1 MNMKKILAMLLCL
14 CMVLGLA
21 ACGGDSGTQD
31 KTSDPPKQESNSPA
45 PSKSEEP
52 APSQPSA
59 EEDTIV
65 IMAPPVTGD
74 YAELLAKWIADFQ
87 KDYPHLKVEVI
98 STAWD
103 DHSSKLST
111 MALSGEAPDIAEVS
125 YGAIGTYAEMGVA
138 MDVAPYLPEGAL
150 ADYDQNALDYMTL
163 DNTLYGLPLYLT
175 IQALGGNRQM
185 MTEAGVDVDKVQAN
199 GWTYDEFLKA
209 IEAGTKDE
217 TFGFVFANAAVAT
230 GDFVSIFGVGAGITA
245 NFTKD
250 LKYAY
255 TSENMKTLL
264 SSVETMVSSGWM
276 PNYAVEAGQRLVMLQ
291 TGNAMITGKAMPL
304 FENNINKN
312 NAGIA
317 TGEAVEGSIEV
328 EYAFLPVPTMEGVT
342 ESCFGTV
349 DGMIMLRNNN
359 STEEHLK
366 NVGLFLH
373 YICSGQRAAD
383 TVNQILL
390 SCVCQSGR
398 DAQAGADLGQDP
410 RNAAASTRCIGM
422 VQAPPTGVS
431 SEQAANAK
439 TLMDET
445 IIPKFQALLAGET
458 TAQAMYDEVCAR
470 AFELFGEDVYG
481 DRIIE
486 KPG

>member
-1 MNMKKILAMLLCL
+1 MKKFFALLLSL
-14 CMVLGLA
+14 CMILGLA
-21 ACGGDSGTQD
+21 ACGGNNDQSNSTPD
-31 KTSDPPKQESNSPA
+31 TPKQDTPAPDESNKTPD
-45 PSKSEEP
+45 PEP
-52 APSQPSA
+52 AAQ
-59 EEDTIV
+59 EDTIV

-74 YAELLAKWIADFQ
+74 YAELLAGWIDGFQ
-87 KDYPHLKVEVI
+87 KEYPHLKVEVI

-125 YGAIGTYAEMGVA
+125 YGAIGTYVEMGVA
-138 MDVAPYLPEGAL
+138 MDVKPYLPEGAL
-150 ADYDQNALDYMTL
+150 EDYDQNALDYMTL

-185 MTEAGVDVDKVQAN
+185 MTDAGVDVDKVQAE
-199 GWTYDEFLKA
+199 GWTYEEFLKA
-209 IEAGTKDE
+209 IETGTKGD
-217 TFGFVFANAAVAT
+217 TYGFVFANAAVAT

-276 PNYAVEAGQRLVMLQ
+276 PNYAVEAGQRLVMLE

-317 TGEAVEGSIEV
+317 TGEAVEGSVEV

-366 NVGLFLH
+366 NVGLFLN

-383 TVNQILL
+383 TVNQLL
-390 SCVCQSGR
+390 LACVCQSGR

-410 RNAAASTRCIGM
+410 RNAEASTRCIGI
-422 VQAPPTGVS
+422 VQAPPTGIT

-458 TAQAMYDEVCAR
+458 TAEAMYDEVCSKAV
-470 AFELFGEDVYG
+470 ALFGADGCETGV
-481 DRIIE
+481 I
-486 KPG
+486 K

>member
-1 MNMKKILAMLLCL
+1 MKKFFALLLSL
-14 CMVLGLA
+14 CMILGLA
-21 ACGGDSGTQD
+21 ACGGNNDQPNSTPDTPKQDAPAPAEGD
-31 KTSDPPKQESNSPA
+31 KTPDP
-45 PSKSEEP
+45 EP
-52 APSQPSA
+52 AAQ
-59 EEDTIV
+59 EDTIV
-65 IMAPPVTGD
+65 IMAPPVTSD
-74 YAELLAKWIADFQ
+74 YAELLAGWIDGFQ
-87 KDYPHLKVEVI
+87 KEYPHLKVEVI

-125 YGAIGTYAEMGVA
+125 YGAIGTYVEMGVA
-138 MDVAPYLPEGAL
+138 VDVKPYLPEGAL
-150 ADYDQNALDYMTL
+150 EDYDQNALDYMTL

-185 MTEAGVDVDKVQAN
+185 MTEAGVDVDKVQAE
-199 GWTYDEFLKA
+199 GWTYEEFLKA
-209 IEAGTKDE
+209 IETGTKDD
-217 TFGFVFANAAVAT
+217 TYGFVFANAAVAT

-276 PNYAVEAGQRLVMLQ
+276 PNYAVEAGQRLVMLE

-317 TGEAVEGSIEV
+317 TGEAVEGSVEV

-366 NVGLFLH
+366 NVGLFLN
-373 YICSGQRAAD
+373 YVCSGQRAAD
-383 TVNQILL
+383 TVNQLL
-390 SCVCQSGR
+390 LACVCQSGR
-398 DAQAGADLGQDP
+398 DAQAGADLDQDP
-410 RNAAASTRCIGM
+410 RNAEASTRCIGI
-422 VQAPPTGVS
+422 VQAPPTGIT

-458 TAQAMYDEVCAR
+458 TAEAMYDEVCSKAV
-470 AFELFGEDVYG
+470 ALFGADGCETGV
-481 DRIIE
+481 I
-486 KPG
+486 K

>member
-1 MNMKKILAMLLCL
+1 MKKFFALLLSL
-14 CMVLGLA
+14 CMILGLA
-21 ACGGDSGTQD
+21 ACGGNNDQSNKTPDAPKQDAPAPAEDD
-31 KTSDPPKQESNSPA
+31 KTPESPA
-45 PSKSEEP
+45 
-52 APSQPSA
+52 ATGA
-59 EEDTIV
+59 EDTIV
-65 IMAPPVTGD
+65 IMAPPVTSD
-74 YAELLAKWIADFQ
+74 YAELLAGWIDGFQ
-87 KDYPHLKVEVI
+87 QEYPHLKVEVI

-125 YGAIGTYAEMGVA
+125 YGAIGTYVEMGVA
-138 MDVAPYLPEGAL
+138 VDVKPYLPEGAL

-185 MTEAGVDVDKVQAN
+185 MTEAGVDVDKVQAE
-199 GWTYDEFLKA
+199 GWTYEEFLKA
-209 IEAGTKDE
+209 IETGTKDD
-217 TFGFVFANAAVAT
+217 TYGFVFANAAVAT

-276 PNYAVEAGQRLVMLQ
+276 PNYAVEAGQRLVMLE

-304 FENNINKN
+304 FENNVNKN

-317 TGEAVEGSIEV
+317 TGEAVEGSVEV
-328 EYAFLPVPTMEGVT
+328 EYAFLPVPTMDGVT

-366 NVGLFLH
+366 NVGLFLN
-373 YICSGQRAAD
+373 YVCSGQRAAD
-383 TVNQILL
+383 TVNQLL
-390 SCVCQSGR
+390 LACVCQSGR
-398 DAQAGADLGQDP
+398 DAQAGADLSQDP
-410 RNAAASTRCIGM
+410 RNAEASTRCIGM
-422 VQAPPTGVS
+422 VQAPPTGIT
-431 SEQAANAK
+431 SEQAASAK

-458 TAQAMYDEVCAR
+458 TAQAMYDEVCTR
-470 AFELFGEDVYG
+470 AFELFGQDGCETGV
-481 DRIIE
+481 I
-486 KPG
+486 K

>member
-1 MNMKKILAMLLCL
+1 MKKFFALLLSL
-14 CMVLGLA
+14 CMILGLA
-21 ACGGDSGTQD
+21 ACGGNNDQSNSTPD
-31 KTSDPPKQESNSPA
+31 TPKQDTPAPDESNKTPD
-45 PSKSEEP
+45 PEP
-52 APSQPSA
+52 AAQ
-59 EEDTIV
+59 EDTIV

-74 YAELLAKWIADFQ
+74 YAELLAGWIDGFQ
-87 KDYPHLKVEVI
+87 KEYPHLKVEVI

-125 YGAIGTYAEMGVA
+125 YGAIGTYVEMGVA
-138 MDVAPYLPEGAL
+138 MDVKPYLPEGAL
-150 ADYDQNALDYMTL
+150 EDYDQNALGYMTL

-185 MTEAGVDVDKVQAN
+185 MTDAGVDVDKVQAE
-199 GWTYDEFLKA
+199 GWTYEEFLKA
-209 IEAGTKDE
+209 IETGTKGD
-217 TFGFVFANAAVAT
+217 TYGFVFANAAVAT

-276 PNYAVEAGQRLVMLQ
+276 PNYAVEAGQRLVMLE

-317 TGEAVEGSIEV
+317 TGEAVEGSVEV

-366 NVGLFLH
+366 NVGLFLN

-383 TVNQILL
+383 TVNQLL
-390 SCVCQSGR
+390 LACVCQSGR

-410 RNAAASTRCIGM
+410 RNAEASTRCIGI
-422 VQAPPTGVS
+422 VQAPPTGIT

-458 TAQAMYDEVCAR
+458 TAEAMYDEVCSKAV
-470 AFELFGEDVYG
+470 ALFGADGCETG
-481 DRIIE
+481 FI
-486 KPG
+486 K

>member
-1 MNMKKILAMLLCL
+1 MKKFFALLLSL
-14 CMVLGLA
+14 CMILGLA
-21 ACGGDSGTQD
+21 ACGGNNDQSNSTPD
-31 KTSDPPKQESNSPA
+31 TPKQDTPAPDESNKTPD
-45 PSKSEEP
+45 PEP
-52 APSQPSA
+52 AAQ
-59 EEDTIV
+59 EDTIV

-74 YAELLAKWIADFQ
+74 YAELLAGWIDGFQ
-87 KDYPHLKVEVI
+87 KEYPHLKVEVI

-125 YGAIGTYAEMGVA
+125 YGAIGTYVEMGVA
-138 MDVAPYLPEGAL
+138 MDVKPYLPEGAL
-150 ADYDQNALDYMTL
+150 EDYDQNALDYMTL

-185 MTEAGVDVDKVQAN
+185 MTDAGVDVDKVQAE
-199 GWTYDEFLKA
+199 GWTYEEFLKA
-209 IEAGTKDE
+209 IETGTKGD
-217 TFGFVFANAAVAT
+217 TYGFVFANAAVAT

-276 PNYAVEAGQRLVMLQ
+276 PNYAVEAGQRLVMLE

-317 TGEAVEGSIEV
+317 TGEAVEGSVEV

-366 NVGLFLH
+366 NVGLFLN
-373 YICSGQRAAD
+373 YVCSGQRAAD
-383 TVNQILL
+383 TVNQLL
-390 SCVCQSGR
+390 LACVCQSGR
-398 DAQAGADLGQDP
+398 DAQAGADLSQDP
-410 RNAAASTRCIGM
+410 RNAEASTRCIGM
-422 VQAPPTGVS
+422 VQAPPTGIT
-431 SEQAANAK
+431 SEQAASAK

-458 TAQAMYDEVCAR
+458 TAQAMYDEVCTR
-470 AFELFGEDVYG
+470 AFELFGQDGCETGV
-481 DRIIE
+481 I
-486 KPG
+486 K

>member
-1 MNMKKILAMLLCL
+1 MLFR
-14 CMVLGLA
+14 
-21 ACGGDSGTQD
+21 S
-31 KTSDPPKQESNSPA
+31 
-45 PSKSEEP
+45 
-52 APSQPSA
+52 
-59 EEDTIV
+59 
-65 IMAPPVTGD
+65 
-74 YAELLAKWIADFQ
+74 
-87 KDYPHLKVEVI
+87 HLKVEVI

-125 YGAIGTYAEMGVA
+125 YGAIGTYVEMGVA
-138 MDVAPYLPEGAL
+138 VDVKPYLPEGAL

-185 MTEAGVDVDKVQAN
+185 MTEAGVDVDKVQAE
-199 GWTYDEFLKA
+199 GWTYEEFLKA
-209 IEAGTKDE
+209 IETGTKDD
-217 TFGFVFANAAVAT
+217 TYGFVFANAAVAT

-276 PNYAVEAGQRLVMLQ
+276 PNYAVEAGQRLVMLE

-304 FENNINKN
+304 FENNVNKN

-317 TGEAVEGSIEV
+317 TGEAVEGSVEV
-328 EYAFLPVPTMEGVT
+328 EYAFLPVPTMDGVT

-366 NVGLFLH
+366 NVGLFLN
-373 YICSGQRAAD
+373 YVCSGQRAAD
-383 TVNQILL
+383 TVNQLL
-390 SCVCQSGR
+390 LACVCQSGR
-398 DAQAGADLGQDP
+398 DAQAG
-410 RNAAASTRCIGM
+410 
-422 VQAPPTGVS
+422 
-431 SEQAANAK
+431 
-439 TLMDET
+439 
-445 IIPKFQALLAGET
+445 
-458 TAQAMYDEVCAR
+458 
-470 AFELFGEDVYG
+470 
-481 DRIIE
+481 DR
-486 KPG
+486 KSVV

>member
-1 MNMKKILAMLLCL
+1 MKKFFALLLSL
-14 CMVLGLA
+14 CMILGLA
-21 ACGGDSGTQD
+21 ACGGNNDQSNSTPD
-31 KTSDPPKQESNSPA
+31 TPKQDTPAPDESNKTPD
-45 PSKSEEP
+45 PEP
-52 APSQPSA
+52 AAQ
-59 EEDTIV
+59 EDTIV

-74 YAELLAKWIADFQ
+74 YAELLAGWIDGFQ
-87 KDYPHLKVEVI
+87 KEYPHLKVEVI

-125 YGAIGTYAEMGVA
+125 YGAIGTYVEMGVA
-138 MDVAPYLPEGAL
+138 MDVKPYLPEGAL
-150 ADYDQNALDYMTL
+150 EDYDQNALDYMTL

-185 MTEAGVDVDKVQAN
+185 MTDAGVDVDKVQAE
-199 GWTYDEFLKA
+199 GWTYEEFLKA
-209 IEAGTKDE
+209 IETGTKGD
-217 TFGFVFANAAVAT
+217 TYGFVFANAAVAT

-276 PNYAVEAGQRLVMLQ
+276 PNYAVEAGQRLVMLE

-317 TGEAVEGSIEV
+317 TGEAVEGSVEV

-366 NVGLFLH
+366 NVGLFLN

-383 TVNQILL
+383 TVNQLL
-390 SCVCQSGR
+390 LARVCQSGR

-410 RNAAASTRCIGM
+410 RNAEASTRCIGI
-422 VQAPPTGVS
+422 VQAPPTGIT

-458 TAQAMYDEVCAR
+458 TAEAMYDEVCSKAV
-470 AFELFGEDVYG
+470 ALFGADGCETG
-481 DRIIE
+481 FI
-486 KPG
+486 K

>member
-1 MNMKKILAMLLCL
+1 MKKFFALLLSL
-14 CMVLGLA
+14 CMILGLA
-21 ACGGDSGTQD
+21 ACGGNNDQSNSTPD
-31 KTSDPPKQESNSPA
+31 TPKQDTPAPDESNKTPD
-45 PSKSEEP
+45 PEP
-52 APSQPSA
+52 AAQ
-59 EEDTIV
+59 EDTIV

-74 YAELLAKWIADFQ
+74 YAELLAGWIDGFQ
-87 KDYPHLKVEVI
+87 KEYPHLKVEVI

-125 YGAIGTYAEMGVA
+125 YGAIGTYVEMGVA
-138 MDVAPYLPEGAL
+138 MDVKPYLPEGAL
-150 ADYDQNALDYMTL
+150 EDYDQNALDYMTL

-185 MTEAGVDVDKVQAN
+185 MTDAGVDVDKVQAE
-199 GWTYDEFLKA
+199 GWTYEEFLKA
-209 IEAGTKDE
+209 IETGTKGD
-217 TFGFVFANAAVAT
+217 TYGFVFANAAVAT

-276 PNYAVEAGQRLVMLQ
+276 PNYAVEAGQRLVMLE

-317 TGEAVEGSIEV
+317 TGEAVEGSVEV

-366 NVGLFLH
+366 NVGLFLN

-383 TVNQILL
+383 TVNQLL
-390 SCVCQSGR
+390 LACVCQSGR

-410 RNAAASTRCIGM
+410 RNAEASTRCIGI
-422 VQAPPTGVS
+422 VQAPPTGIT

-458 TAQAMYDEVCAR
+458 TAEAMYDEVCSKAI
-470 AFELFGEDVYG
+470 ALFGADGCETG
-481 DRIIE
+481 FI
-486 KPG
+486 K

>member
-1 MNMKKILAMLLCL
+1 MKKFFALLLSL
-14 CMVLGLA
+14 CMILGLA
-21 ACGGDSGTQD
+21 ACGGNNDQSNSTPD
-31 KTSDPPKQESNSPA
+31 TPKQDTPAPDESNKTPD
-45 PSKSEEP
+45 PEP
-52 APSQPSA
+52 AAQ
-59 EEDTIV
+59 EDTIV

-74 YAELLAKWIADFQ
+74 YAELLAGWIDGFQ
-87 KDYPHLKVEVI
+87 KEYPHLKVEVI

-125 YGAIGTYAEMGVA
+125 YGAIGTYVEMGVA
-138 MDVAPYLPEGAL
+138 MDVKPYLPEGAL
-150 ADYDQNALDYMTL
+150 EDYDQNALDYMTL

-185 MTEAGVDVDKVQAN
+185 MTDAGVDVDKVQAE
-199 GWTYDEFLKA
+199 GWTYEEFLKA
-209 IEAGTKDE
+209 IETGTKGD
-217 TFGFVFANAAVAT
+217 TYGFVFANAAVAT

-276 PNYAVEAGQRLVMLQ
+276 PNYAVEAGQRLVMLE

-317 TGEAVEGSIEV
+317 TGEAVEGSVEV

-366 NVGLFLH
+366 NVGLFLN
-373 YICSGQRAAD
+373 YICSDQRAAD
-383 TVNQILL
+383 TVNQLL
-390 SCVCQSGR
+390 LACVCQSGR

-410 RNAAASTRCIGM
+410 RNAEASTRCIGI
-422 VQAPPTGVS
+422 VQAPPTGIT

-458 TAQAMYDEVCAR
+458 TAEAMYDEVCSKAV
-470 AFELFGEDVYG
+470 ALFGADGCETG
-481 DRIIE
+481 FI
-486 KPG
+486 K

>member
-1 MNMKKILAMLLCL
+1 MKKFFALLLSL
-14 CMVLGLA
+14 CMILGLA
-21 ACGGDSGTQD
+21 ACGGNNDQSNSTPD
-31 KTSDPPKQESNSPA
+31 TPKQDTPAPDESNKTPD
-45 PSKSEEP
+45 PEP
-52 APSQPSA
+52 AAQ
-59 EEDTIV
+59 EDTIV

-74 YAELLAKWIADFQ
+74 YAELLAGWIDGFQ
-87 KDYPHLKVEVI
+87 KEYPHLKVEVI

-125 YGAIGTYAEMGVA
+125 YGAIGTYVEMGVA
-138 MDVAPYLPEGAL
+138 MDVKPYLPEGAL
-150 ADYDQNALDYMTL
+150 EDYDQNALDYMTL

-185 MTEAGVDVDKVQAN
+185 MTEAGVDVDKVQAE
-199 GWTYDEFLKA
+199 GWTYEEFLKA
-209 IEAGTKDE
+209 IETGTKDD
-217 TFGFVFANAAVAT
+217 TYGFVFANAAVAT

-276 PNYAVEAGQRLVMLQ
+276 PNYAVEAGQRLVMLE

-317 TGEAVEGSIEV
+317 TGEAVEGSVEV

-366 NVGLFLH
+366 NVGLFLN
-373 YICSGQRAAD
+373 YVCSGQRAAD
-383 TVNQILL
+383 TVNQLL
-390 SCVCQSGR
+390 LACVCQSGR
-398 DAQAGADLGQDP
+398 DAQAGADLDQDP
-410 RNAAASTRCIGM
+410 RNAEASTRCIGI
-422 VQAPPTGVS
+422 VQAPPTGIT

-458 TAQAMYDEVCAR
+458 TAEAMYDEVCSKAV
-470 AFELFGEDVYG
+470 ALFGADGCETGV
-481 DRIIE
+481 I
-486 KPG
+486 K

>member
-1 MNMKKILAMLLCL
+1 MKKFFALLLSL
-14 CMVLGLA
+14 CMILGLA
-21 ACGGDSGTQD
+21 ACGGNNDQSNSTPD
-31 KTSDPPKQESNSPA
+31 TPKQDTPAPDESNKTPD
-45 PSKSEEP
+45 PEP
-52 APSQPSA
+52 AAQ
-59 EEDTIV
+59 EDTIV

-74 YAELLAKWIADFQ
+74 YAELLAGWIDGFQ
-87 KDYPHLKVEVI
+87 KEYPHLKVEVI

-125 YGAIGTYAEMGVA
+125 YGAIGTYVEMGVA
-138 MDVAPYLPEGAL
+138 VDVKPYLPEGAL
-150 ADYDQNALDYMTL
+150 EDYDQNALDYMTL

-185 MTEAGVDVDKVQAN
+185 MTDAGVDVDKVQAE
-199 GWTYDEFLKA
+199 GWTYEEFLKA
-209 IEAGTKDE
+209 IETGTKDD
-217 TFGFVFANAAVAT
+217 TYGFVFANAAVAT

-276 PNYAVEAGQRLVMLQ
+276 PNYAVEAGQRLVMLE

-317 TGEAVEGSIEV
+317 TGEAVEGSVEV

-366 NVGLFLH
+366 NVGLFLN
-373 YICSGQRAAD
+373 YVCSGQRAAD
-383 TVNQILL
+383 TVNQLL
-390 SCVCQSGR
+390 LACVCQSGR
-398 DAQAGADLGQDP
+398 DAQVGADLDQDP
-410 RNAAASTRCIGM
+410 RNAEASTRCIGI
-422 VQAPPTGVS
+422 VQAPPTGIT

-458 TAQAMYDEVCAR
+458 TAEAMYDEVCSKAV
-470 AFELFGEDVYG
+470 ALFGADGCETGV
-481 DRIIE
+481 I
-486 KPG
+486 K

>member
-1 MNMKKILAMLLCL
+1 MKKFFALLLSL
-14 CMVLGLA
+14 CMILGLA
-21 ACGGDSGTQD
+21 ACGGNNDQSNSTPD
-31 KTSDPPKQESNSPA
+31 TPKQDTPAPDESNKTPD
-45 PSKSEEP
+45 PEP
-52 APSQPSA
+52 AAQ
-59 EEDTIV
+59 EDTIV

-74 YAELLAKWIADFQ
+74 YAELLAGWIDGFQ
-87 KDYPHLKVEVI
+87 KEYPHLKVEVI

-125 YGAIGTYAEMGVA
+125 YGAIGTYVEMGVA
-138 MDVAPYLPEGAL
+138 VDVKPYLPEGAL
-150 ADYDQNALDYMTL
+150 EDYDQNALDYMTL

-185 MTEAGVDVDKVQAN
+185 MTDAGVDVDKVQAE
-199 GWTYDEFLKA
+199 GWTYEEFLKA
-209 IEAGTKDE
+209 IETGTKDD
-217 TFGFVFANAAVAT
+217 TYGFVFANAAVAT

-276 PNYAVEAGQRLVMLQ
+276 PNYAVEAGQRLVMLE

-317 TGEAVEGSIEV
+317 TGEAVEGSVEV

-366 NVGLFLH
+366 NVGLFLN
-373 YICSGQRAAD
+373 YVCSGQRAAD

-410 RNAAASTRCIGM
+410 RNAEASTRCIGI
-422 VQAPPTGVS
+422 VQAPPTGIT

-458 TAQAMYDEVCAR
+458 TAEAMYDEVCSKAV
-470 AFELFGEDVYG
+470 ALFGADGCETG
-481 DRIIE
+481 FI
-486 KPG
+486 K

>member
-1 MNMKKILAMLLCL
+1 MKKFFALLLSL
-14 CMVLGLA
+14 CMILGLA
-21 ACGGDSGTQD
+21 ACGGNNDQSNSTPD
-31 KTSDPPKQESNSPA
+31 TPKQDTPAPDESNKTPD
-45 PSKSEEP
+45 PEP
-52 APSQPSA
+52 AAQ
-59 EEDTIV
+59 EDTIV
-65 IMAPPVTGD
+65 IMAPPVTSD
-74 YAELLAKWIADFQ
+74 YAELLAGWIDGFQ
-87 KDYPHLKVEVI
+87 KEYPHLKVEVI

-125 YGAIGTYAEMGVA
+125 YGAIGTYVEMGVA
-138 MDVAPYLPEGAL
+138 MDVKPYLPEGAL
-150 ADYDQNALDYMTL
+150 EDYDQNALDYMTL

-185 MTEAGVDVDKVQAN
+185 MTDAGVDVDKVQAE
-199 GWTYDEFLKA
+199 GWTYEEFLKA
-209 IEAGTKDE
+209 IETGTKGD
-217 TFGFVFANAAVAT
+217 TYGFVFANAAVAT

-276 PNYAVEAGQRLVMLQ
+276 PNYAVEAGQRLVMLE

-317 TGEAVEGSIEV
+317 TGEAVEGSVEV

-366 NVGLFLH
+366 NVGLFLN

-383 TVNQILL
+383 TVNQLL
-390 SCVCQSGR
+390 LACVCQSGR

-410 RNAAASTRCIGM
+410 RNAEASTRCIGI
-422 VQAPPTGVS
+422 VQAPPTGIT

-458 TAQAMYDEVCAR
+458 TAEAMYDEVCSKAV
-470 AFELFGEDVYG
+470 ALFGADGCETG
-481 DRIIE
+481 FI
-486 KPG
+486 K

>member
-1 MNMKKILAMLLCL
+1 MKKFFALLLSL
-14 CMVLGLA
+14 CMILSLA
-21 ACGGDSGTQD
+21 ACGGNNDQP
-31 KTSDPPKQESNSPA
+31 TSTPDAPKQDTPDPA
-45 PSKSEEP
+45 EDNKTPDPEP
-52 APSQPSA
+52 AA

-74 YAELLAKWIADFQ
+74 YADLLAGWIADFQ
-87 KDYPHLKVEVI
+87 KEYPHLKVEVI

-125 YGAIGTYAEMGVA
+125 YGAIGTYVEMGVA
-138 MDVAPYLPEGAL
+138 MDVRPYLPEGAL
-150 ADYDQNALDYMTL
+150 EDYDQNALDYMTL
-163 DNTLYGLPLYLT
+163 DNTVYGLPLYLT

-185 MTEAGVDVDKVQAN
+185 MTEAGVDVDKIQAQ

-209 IEAGTKDE
+209 IEAGTKDD
-217 TFGFVFANAAVAT
+217 TYGFVFANAAVAT

-328 EYAFLPVPTMEGVT
+328 EYAFLPVPTMDGVT

-366 NVGLFLH
+366 NVGLFLN
-373 YICSGQRAAD
+373 YVCSGQRAAD

-390 SCVCQSGR
+390 ACVCQSGR

-410 RNAAASTRCIGM
+410 RNAEASTRCIGM
-422 VQAPPTGVS
+422 VQAPPTGVT

-445 IIPKFQALLAGET
+445 IIPKFQALLAGEIS
-458 TAQAMYDEVCAR
+458 AQAMYDEVCAR
-470 AFELFGEDVYG
+470 AFDLFGQDGCETGV
-481 DRIIE
+481 I
-486 KPG
+486 K

>member
-1 MNMKKILAMLLCL
+1 MKKFLALLLCL
-14 CMVLGLA
+14 CMILGLA
-21 ACGGDSGTQD
+21 ACGGKDDQ
-31 KTSDPPKQESNSPA
+31 KTDAPDTSKTDAPASDDKQEPA
-45 PSKSEEP
+45 NGQTPP
-52 APSQPSA
+52 ATNDA
-59 EEDTIV
+59 EDTIV

-74 YAELLAKWIADFQ
+74 YAELLAQWIADFE
-87 KDYPHLKVEVI
+87 KEYPNLHVEVI

-103 DHSSKLST
+103 DHSNKLST

-125 YGAIGTYAEMGVA
+125 YGAIGTYVEMGVA
-138 MDVAPYLPEGAL
+138 MDVTPYLPDGAL

-163 DNTLYGLPLYLT
+163 NKTLYGLPLYLT

-185 MTEAGVDVDKVQAN
+185 MTEAGVDVDKVQAE
-199 GWTYDEFLKA
+199 GWTYEEFLRA
-209 IEAGTKDE
+209 IEAGTKDK
-217 TFGFVFANAAVAT
+217 TYGFVFANAAVAT

-245 NFTKD
+245 NFTDD

-255 TSENMKTLL
+255 TSENMKSLL
-264 SSVETMVSSGWM
+264 TSVETMVSSGWM
-276 PNYAVEAGQRLVMLQ
+276 PNYAVEAGQRLVMLE
-291 TGNAMITGKAMPL
+291 TGEAMITGKAMPL
-304 FENNINKN
+304 FENNVNKN

-317 TGEAVEGSIEV
+317 TGEAVEGSVEV
-328 EYAFLPVPTMEGVT
+328 EYAFLPVPTMDGVS

-366 NVGLFLH
+366 NVGLFLN
-373 YICSGQRAAD
+373 YVCSGQRAAD

-390 SCVCQSGR
+390 ACVCQSGR
-398 DAQAGADLGQDP
+398 DAQEGADLGQDP
-410 RNAAASTRCIGM
+410 RNADASTRCIGL
-422 VQAPPTGVS
+422 VKAPPAGIT

-458 TAQAMYDEVCAR
+458 TAQAMYDEVCAK
-470 AFELFGEDVYG
+470 AVDLFGADGCEMG
-481 DRIIE
+481 LI
-486 KPG
+486 K

>member
-1 MNMKKILAMLLCL
+1 MKKFFALLLSL
-14 CMVLGLA
+14 CMILGLA
-21 ACGGDSGTQD
+21 ACGGNNDQSNSTPD
-31 KTSDPPKQESNSPA
+31 TPKQDTPAPDESNKTPD
-45 PSKSEEP
+45 PEP
-52 APSQPSA
+52 AAQ
-59 EEDTIV
+59 EDTIV

-74 YAELLAKWIADFQ
+74 YAELLAGWIDGFQ
-87 KDYPHLKVEVI
+87 KEYPHLKVEVI

-125 YGAIGTYAEMGVA
+125 YGAIGTYVEMGVA
-138 MDVAPYLPEGAL
+138 MDVKPYLPEGAL
-150 ADYDQNALDYMTL
+150 EDYDQNALDYMTL

-185 MTEAGVDVDKVQAN
+185 MTDAGVDVDKVQAE
-199 GWTYDEFLKA
+199 GWTYEEFLKA
-209 IEAGTKDE
+209 IETGTKGD
-217 TFGFVFANAAVAT
+217 TYGFVFANAAVAT

-276 PNYAVEAGQRLVMLQ
+276 PNYAVEAGQRLVMLE

-317 TGEAVEGSIEV
+317 TGEAVEGSVEV

-366 NVGLFLH
+366 NVGLFLN

-383 TVNQILL
+383 TVNQLL
-390 SCVCQSGR
+390 LACVCQSGR

-410 RNAAASTRCIGM
+410 RNAEASTRCIGI
-422 VQAPPTGVS
+422 VQAPPTGIT

-439 TLMDET
+439 TFMDET
-445 IIPKFQALLAGET
+445 IIPKFQELLAGET
-458 TAQAMYDEVCAR
+458 TAEAMYDEVCSKAV
-470 AFELFGEDVYG
+470 ALFGADGCETG
-481 DRIIE
+481 FI
-486 KPG
+486 K

>member
-1 MNMKKILAMLLCL
+1 MKKFFALLLSL
-14 CMVLGLA
+14 CMILGLA
-21 ACGGDSGTQD
+21 ACGGNNDQSNSTPDTPKQDTPAPDESD
-31 KTSDPPKQESNSPA
+31 KTPDP
-45 PSKSEEP
+45 EP
-52 APSQPSA
+52 AAQ
-59 EEDTIV
+59 EDTIV

-74 YAELLAKWIADFQ
+74 YAELLAGWIDGFQ
-87 KDYPHLKVEVI
+87 KEYPHLKVEVI

-125 YGAIGTYAEMGVA
+125 YGAIGTYVEMGVA
-138 MDVAPYLPEGAL
+138 MDVKPYLPEGAL
-150 ADYDQNALDYMTL
+150 EDYDQNALDYMTL

-185 MTEAGVDVDKVQAN
+185 MTDAGVDVDKVQAE
-199 GWTYDEFLKA
+199 GWTYEEFLKA
-209 IEAGTKDE
+209 IETGTKGD
-217 TFGFVFANAAVAT
+217 TYGFVFANAAVAT

-276 PNYAVEAGQRLVMLQ
+276 PNYAVEAGQRLVMLE

-317 TGEAVEGSIEV
+317 TGEVVEGSVEV

-366 NVGLFLH
+366 NVGLFLN

-383 TVNQILL
+383 TVNQLL
-390 SCVCQSGR
+390 LACVCQSGR

-410 RNAAASTRCIGM
+410 RNAEASTRCIGI
-422 VQAPPTGVS
+422 VQAPPTGIT

-458 TAQAMYDEVCAR
+458 TAEAMYDEVCSKAV
-470 AFELFGEDVYG
+470 ALFGADGCETG
-481 DRIIE
+481 FI
-486 KPG
+486 K